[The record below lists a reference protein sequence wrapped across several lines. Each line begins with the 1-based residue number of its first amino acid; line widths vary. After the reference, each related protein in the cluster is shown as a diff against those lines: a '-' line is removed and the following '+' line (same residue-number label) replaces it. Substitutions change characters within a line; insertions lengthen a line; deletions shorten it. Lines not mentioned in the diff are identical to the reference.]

1 MLDMVFDLF
10 TENDRISLLESIED
24 KNVLSRKIMIEGAN
38 YYNRFPIPEHL
49 ENKKLMEKFLHE
61 KYSRTYLF
69 KDSWI
74 NKVTIDTNKDD
85 AYHFDMSNLTI
96 VTYLN
101 DDFEGGEFEYLDD
114 FKSKVKITPKKNL
127 SLIMNGYL
135 KHRVLPVS
143 KGERY
148 SLVSFFDVIKK
159 NKNTMI

>member
-24 KNVLSRKIMIEGAN
+24 KNVLPRKIMIEGAN
-38 YYNRFPIPEHL
+38 YYNRFPIPKHL
-49 ENKKLMEKFLHE
+49 EHKKLMEEFLHE
-61 KYSRTYLF
+61 KYLRTYLL

-74 NKVTIDTNKDD
+74 NKVTIDTNKED

-101 DDFEGGEFEYLDD
+101 DDFEGGEFEYIDD
-114 FKSKVKITPKKNL
+114 INSKVKITPQKNL

-135 KHRVLPVS
+135 KHRVLTVS

-159 NKNTMI
+159 YKNTLI

>member
-24 KNVLSRKIMIEGAN
+24 KNVLPRKIMIEGAN
-38 YYNRFPIPEHL
+38 YYNRFPIPKHL
-49 ENKKLMEKFLHE
+49 EYKKLMEEFLHE
-61 KYSRTYLF
+61 KYLRTYLL

-74 NKVTIDTNKDD
+74 NKVTIDTNKED

-101 DDFEGGEFEYLDD
+101 DDFEGGEFEYIDD
-114 FKSKVKITPKKNL
+114 FKSKVKIIPQKNL

-135 KHRVLPVS
+135 NHRVLPVH

-159 NKNTMI
+159 YKSTLI

>member
-24 KNVLSRKIMIEGAN
+24 KNVLPRKIMIEGAN
-38 YYNRFPIPEHL
+38 YYNRFPIPKHL
-49 ENKKLMEKFLHE
+49 EHKKLMEEFLHE
-61 KYSRTYLF
+61 KYLRTYLL

-74 NKVTIDTNKDD
+74 NKVTIDTNKED

-101 DDFEGGEFEYLDD
+101 DDFEGGEFEYIDD
-114 FKSKVKITPKKNL
+114 FKSKVKIIPQKNL

-135 KHRVLPVS
+135 NHRVLPVH

-159 NKNTMI
+159 YKNTLI

>member
-24 KNVLSRKIMIEGAN
+24 KNVLPRKIMIEGAN
-38 YYNRFPIPEHL
+38 YYNRFPIPKHL
-49 ENKKLMEKFLHE
+49 EHKKLMEEFLHE
-61 KYSRTYLF
+61 KYLRTYLL

-74 NKVTIDTNKDD
+74 NKVTIDTNKED

-101 DDFEGGEFEYLDD
+101 DDFEGGEFEYIDD
-114 FKSKVKITPKKNL
+114 FNSKVKITPQKNL

-135 KHRVLPVS
+135 KHRVLTVS

-159 NKNTMI
+159 YKNTLI

>member
-24 KNVLSRKIMIEGAN
+24 KNVLPRKIMIEGAN
-38 YYNRFPIPEHL
+38 YYNRFPIPKHL
-49 ENKKLMEKFLHE
+49 EHKKLMEEFLHE
-61 KYSRTYLF
+61 KYLRTYLL

-85 AYHFDMSNLTI
+85 AYHFDTSNLTI

-101 DDFEGGEFEYLDD
+101 DDFEGGEFEYIDD
-114 FKSKVKITPKKNL
+114 FNSKVKISPQKNL

-135 KHRVLPVS
+135 KHRVLPVR

-159 NKNTMI
+159 NKNTLI